1 MIYIDVT
8 IQQEP
13 FDKAEYQNPSINLK
27 TEGAISLQ
35 SERGRIFLSLLT
47 VRPSNTGQPS
57 LTQSSPGEQH
67 NCQARLREL

>member
-1 MIYIDVT
+1 MN
-8 IQQEP
+8 QQELLNNMES
-13 FDKAEYQNPSINLK
+13 KSESIKLK
-27 TEGAISLQ
+27 IEGAISLQ

-67 NCQARLREL
+67 NC